1 MGRIAKTERPRRLAV
16 VVMLAWAAVELL
28 FAWDA
33 AARMQTLGPEH
44 LERSVGTVYRRCCL
58 PGRRKGCAPYNF
70 GQPGCTSIRQNVF
83 CSLGAIQIMEC
94 SSATCDMASMEEK
107 CEFNVRMVPQNRCK
121 PLGYVTTEGCPV
133 DQWQC
138 KIQLMPY
145 TLPEAPVIQTL
156 VCDPVDSSIC
166 EHKYSV
172 CE

>member
-1 MGRIAKTERPRRLAV
+1 MRPRAGRKWREALSWFVVLGWCGVATLVARDGVTQMRHLSFGDLERP
-16 VVMLAWAAVELL
+16 
-28 FAWDA
+28 
-33 AARMQTLGPEH
+33 
-44 LERSVGTVYRRCCL
+44 VGAVYRRCCM
-58 PGRRKGCAPYNF
+58 PGRRKGCATYNF
-70 GQPGCTSIRQNVF
+70 NQPGCTSIRQ
-83 CSLGAIQIMEC
+83 SLYCTPAPIQIMEC
-94 SSATCDMASMEEK
+94 SSATCDMASMEET

-121 PLGYVTTEGCPV
+121 PMGYVTTEGCPI

>member
-1 MGRIAKTERPRRLAV
+1 MKRNEGSFLGAKGWL
-16 VVMLAWAAVELL
+16 VVMVLVCCAAGWYWEPS
-28 FAWDA
+28 A
-33 AARMQTLGPEH
+33 AARPLRAGE
-44 LERSVGTVYRRCCL
+44 LDASVGAVYRRCCL

-70 GQPGCTSIRQNVF
+70 GQPGCTSIRQNLF
-83 CSLGAIQIMEC
+83 CSPGPIHIMEC
-94 SSATCDMASMEEK
+94 SSATCDMASMEET
-107 CEFNVRMVPQNRCK
+107 CEFNVRMAPQNRCK
-121 PLGYVTTEGCPV
+121 PLGFVTTEGCPT

-145 TLPEAPVIQTL
+145 TLPEAPTVQVM